1 MIAAHCI
8 PHHIFSIRS
17 SLLLIKYIHTT
28 RYYSYTYLCIIWAF
42 IGHLL
47 NVKNQDVCWHTNI
60 NPTYKWSLPSENS
73 KGKPRKDTERR
84 LGSKVATPW
93 LSILHN
99 SAITRE
105 ATGMHFHPCFC
116 VAVCGYDGLAPGDS
130 RRGGHPHLV
139 QPGQQQRGC
148 WPPGAAFNSSQC
160 ILGCTSFLPG
170 GQGNEVL
177 LFWACTESH
186 LSLCERR

>member
-1 MIAAHCI
+1 MYYLSIYWTPTKCQEPGCVLAYKYKS
-8 PHHIFSIRS
+8 HIHMVSALGEFQGQA
-17 SLLLIKYIHTT
+17 T
-28 RYYSYTYLCIIWAF
+28 RR
-42 IGHLL
+42 H
-47 NVKNQDVCWHTNI
+47 
-60 NPTYKWSLPSENS
+60 
-73 KGKPRKDTERR
+73 RKT

-139 QPGQQQRGC
+139 QPRQQQRGC

-160 ILGCTSFLPG
+160 ILGRTSFLPG

-177 LFWACTESH
+177 LFWARTESH
-186 LSLCERR
+186 LSLCEHR